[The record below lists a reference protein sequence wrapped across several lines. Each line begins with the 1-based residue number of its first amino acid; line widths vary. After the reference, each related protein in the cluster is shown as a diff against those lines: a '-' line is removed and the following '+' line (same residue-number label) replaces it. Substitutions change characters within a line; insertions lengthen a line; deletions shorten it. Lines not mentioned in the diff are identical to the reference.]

1 MANASGQAEWPR
13 VSPASQARS
22 RSLPVRISAR
32 GHALPTELEWIGT
45 TPAHP
50 TLSQLS
56 LHTAP
61 RSQSEGRAGRTD
73 YLGGDQSRGSVELVG
88 PDATVRGWPHA
99 AN

>member
-1 MANASGQAEWPR
+1 MANARGQAEWPR

-61 RSQSEGRAGRTD
+61 RSHCSPRDVLLTFAARSPHVLLTFSSRSPPGNKAFSEF
-73 YLGGDQSRGSVELVG
+73 
-88 PDATVRGWPHA
+88 
-99 AN
+99 